1 MPHDEPAPRASDN
14 IAGLMD
20 SPPAMREPGFPIVGI
35 GASAGGIEA
44 LEGFFRG
51 MPDKP
56 GLAFIVVTHLSRG
69 RESILH
75 TVISHFTSMPVEVAA
90 DDMQVLPDRIYV
102 MPANAVLTIKAGRLR
117 LAEATQ
123 TERHPVDIFLSSL
136 ASDQGEAAIGI
147 VLSGGD
153 GDGTLGAKAIKEHG
167 GLTLA
172 QAADGFGP
180 AQPSM
185 PESAISSGVVDF
197 ALSVSEMGARLT
209 ALVRELHSSAD
220 QAGAVGP
227 ARERATLDGAAGEI
241 CTILRNQTRH
251 EFSGYKSRTF
261 HRRVR
266 RRMQVAQLG
275 DIADYVTQ
283 LRQNPGEVQAL
294 FRDLLINVT
303 SFFRDADAFADLGRL
318 IVPKLFEGK
327 TVNDVVRVW
336 VPGCSTGEEVYSVA
350 ILIREHL
357 ETLTERP
364 RVQIFAT
371 DIDEQAL
378 LVARGGRYPT
388 SLLEHV
394 SEERRRRFFT
404 IDGASSA
411 LTREV
416 RDMCIF
422 SPHSVLRDPPF
433 SRIDLVS
440 CRNLL
445 IYFGLDAQ
453 NRTIPTFHYA
463 LRPGGYLFLGLS
475 ENAGQFADL
484 FLPVEKKHRI
494 FRARDDGAPTMR
506 LPLMLTGPGRS
517 SNVPDQGVRKPSNG
531 AALRRTVEQQ
541 VLERFSPPHVV
552 IDRDGNVIY
561 YSARTGHYLEA
572 APGAPTR
579 QIFALIRR
587 ELRLDLRHI
596 FQRAAETGRS
606 ASTTGLLVGLD
617 DGRQQVL
624 TLTMDPFQEVAGEPL
639 FLVLFQ
645 VAAAEPEA
653 AGARSEPVAKET
665 AVRTER
671 ELRDTRERLQS
682 TIEEYETALE
692 ELKVSNEELTSVNEE
707 MQSTNE
713 EMEASKEELQSL
725 NEEMQTVNAEL
736 HAKVEALDLANTDL
750 SNLFESSNV
759 ATVFLD
765 RRLTIRSFTPAVT
778 RVFKI
783 LPGDRGRPITDLASL
798 IPLPGFTD
806 DVTTVLG
813 GGAVIERH
821 ITPDN
826 PSAISYLVRIA
837 PYRDLEHRAD
847 GVVVTF
853 LDVSGLARAEGRQ
866 RILIAEL
873 QHRTRNLLALVQAIA
888 TQTLGKGGSLDSF
901 VDRLCAL
908 GRVQGLLSQA
918 TQDEVDLT
926 DVVELELEA
935 YAQRAGDRAGAGAG
949 AGAGDGAADGGTRR
963 RGSQVTITGSPV
975 LLQRE
980 RVQTLALALHEL
992 ATNAVKHGALR
1003 VPQGR
1008 LAISW
1013 QVEMRP
1019 DGRHLVLN
1027 WQESGVTM
1035 PAGARERRGYGRIL
1049 IERALTF
1056 SLQAKTELTFEAGGI
1071 RCRIEMALQPPAGAA
1086 PRRLDN

>member
-1 MPHDEPAPRASDN
+1 MPHDEPAPRASDS
-14 IAGLMD
+14 ITAGLMD
-20 SPPAMREPGFPIVGI
+20 SPQTVPESGFSIVGI

-56 GLAFIVVTHLSRG
+56 GLAFVVVTHLSRR

-75 TVISHFTSMPVEVAA
+75 TVISRFTRMLVEVAA
-90 DDMQVLPDRIYV
+90 DDMPVLPDRVYV
-102 MPANAVLTIKAGRLR
+102 MPANALLTIKAGRLR

-123 TERHPVDIFLSSL
+123 TERHPVDVFLSSL
-136 ASDQGEAAIGI
+136 ASDQGEAAVGI

-153 GDGTLGAKAIKEHG
+153 GDGTLGVKAIKERG

-185 PESAISSGVVDF
+185 PESAIGSGLVDF
-197 ALSVSEMGARLT
+197 VLPVGEMGTRLI
-209 ALVRELHSSAD
+209 ALAHELHPSVDEAGPTSSM
-220 QAGAVGP
+220 
-227 ARERATLDGAAGEI
+227 REHATLDAAAGEI
-241 CTILRNQTRH
+241 CGILRHQTRH
-251 EFSGYKSRTF
+251 DFAGYKPRTF

-266 RRMQVAQLG
+266 RRMQVMQLG
-275 DIADYVTQ
+275 DIADYVTR
-283 LRQNPGEVQAL
+283 LRQEPGEVQAL

-303 SFFRDADAFADLGRL
+303 SFFRDADSFADLGRL
-318 IVPKLFEGK
+318 VVPKLFEGK
-327 TVNDVVRVW
+327 TANDAVRVW
-336 VPGCSTGEEVYSVA
+336 VPGCSTGEEVYSIA
-350 ILIREHL
+350 ILMREHL
-357 ETLTERP
+357 ETLAEQP

-371 DIDEQAL
+371 DIDDQAL
-378 LVARGGRYPT
+378 AVARLGRYPT
-388 SLLEHV
+388 NLLEHV
-394 SEERRRRFFT
+394 SDERRRRFFT
-404 IDGASSA
+404 VDGPTSA

-433 SRIDLVS
+433 SRIDLIS

-453 NRTIPTFHYA
+453 NQTIPTFHYA
-463 LRPGGYLFLGLS
+463 LRPRGYLFLGLS
-475 ENAGQFADL
+475 ENASQFTEL
-484 FLPVEKKHRI
+484 FAAVEKKHRI
-494 FRARDDGAPTMR
+494 FRARDDGAPAVR
-506 LPLMLTGPGRS
+506 LPMLLTGPRHS
-517 SNVPDQGVRKPSNG
+517 SATPKQSARRAGSG
-531 AALRRTVEQQ
+531 LALRRAIEQQ

-552 IDRDGNVIY
+552 IDRDGDIIY
-561 YSARTGHYLEA
+561 YSARTGRYLEA
-572 APGAPTR
+572 AAGAPTR
-579 QIFALIRR
+579 QVFALIRR
-587 ELRLDLRHI
+587 ELRLDLRHT
-596 FQRAAETGRS
+596 FQRAVETGRS
-606 ASTTGLLVGLD
+606 ASCAGLMVALD
-617 DGRQQVL
+617 DHQQQLL
-624 TLTMDPFQEVAGEPL
+624 TLTVDRLHDGGDEPFY
-639 FLVLFQ
+639 LVLFQ
-645 VAAAEPEA
+645 VVAAEPQAPGLAPA
-653 AGARSEPVAKET
+653 AEEPAT
-665 AVRTER
+665 RLER

-736 HAKVEALDLANTDL
+736 HAKVEMLNRANNDLE
-750 SNLFESSNV
+750 NLFESSDV

-765 RRLTIRSFTPAVT
+765 RHLTIRSFTPAVT
-778 RVFKI
+778 RVFKV

-806 DVTTVLG
+806 DVTAVLG
-813 GGAVIERH
+813 HGQVIERH
-821 ITPDN
+821 ITPDD
-826 PSAISYLVRIA
+826 PMAASYLVRIA
-837 PYRDLEHRAD
+837 PYRDLERRTD

-853 LDVSGLARAEGRQ
+853 LDVSGLTRAESRQ
-866 RILIAEL
+866 HILIAEL

-901 VDRLCAL
+901 IDRLCAL

-918 TQDEVDLT
+918 TQDDIDLT

-935 YAQRAGDRAGAGAG
+935 YAQRAGASDPDE
-949 AGAGDGAADGGTRR
+949 DGEAAR
-963 RGSQVTITGSPV
+963 RGSQVTIAGGPV

-992 ATNAVKHGALR
+992 ATNAVKHGALHG
-1003 VPQGR
+1003 PQGR

-1013 QVEMRP
+1013 HVEARP
-1019 DGRHLVLN
+1019 DGRHLVLD
-1027 WQESGVTM
+1027 WHESGVAM
-1035 PAGARERRGYGRIL
+1035 PPEAGERRGYGRIL

-1056 SLQAKTELTFEAGGI
+1056 SLQAKTELTFEAGGV

-1086 PRRLDN
+1086 PRRLDS